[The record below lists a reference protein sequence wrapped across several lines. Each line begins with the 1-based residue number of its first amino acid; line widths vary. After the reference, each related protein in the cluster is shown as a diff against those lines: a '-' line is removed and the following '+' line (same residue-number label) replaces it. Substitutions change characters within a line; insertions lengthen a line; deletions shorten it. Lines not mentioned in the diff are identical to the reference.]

1 MKRIFLFFLLLLL
14 PFSSGLK
21 ISGEKVKYV
30 LDFEPNLSIENDF
43 FVTNAEGYTSNYEF
57 EVRRISGAD
66 LREYFTVTPARME
79 NVPDGDSRP
88 FKVNLD
94 LPKFIDTPGE
104 SEAWVKVNVVPIE
117 GTSGIAAFPSL
128 VIRYIV
134 FVLYPNKYVEWG
146 FGIPNMNVNESKD
159 IEINLN
165 NLGVPEIYTIKGNVT
180 IINAQ
185 GDVIKKINSFNAVN
199 LKSRETK
206 KLSSEFSSFGLP
218 SGNYKAFATLNWDDN
233 SSSREIDFKIG
244 RKDVKV
250 HNFTRKFEI
259 DSINKMY
266 IDVESNWNSEIKN
279 LYADISVFDDG
290 QVRKKFKSLN
300 SDLKAFEAK
309 KIEAYFDTNELE
321 KKEYNVL
328 VELKYENEASSLE
341 GTVLVDENVN
351 AEVVEEIPSKFDV
364 SLAITPL
371 NIMILLLVVFLI
383 INMVLMLKSFKK
395 KKATE
400 EIEINPDVLEKIKEL
415 KKEYSEQQI
424 KEMMMKKGWEEKKI
438 DKILEKLR

>member
-1 MKRIFLFFLLLLL
+1 MKRIILFFLIFLL

-66 LREYFTVTPARME
+66 LREYFTVTPAKME

-104 SEAWVKVNVVPIE
+104 SEAWVKVNVAPLE
-117 GTSGIAAFPSL
+117 GTTGIAAFPSL
-128 VIRYIV
+128 VIRYII
-134 FVLYPNKYVEWG
+134 FVLYPNKYLEWG
-146 FGIPNMNVNESKD
+146 FGIPNMNVNETTN
-159 IEINLN
+159 IEINMN
-165 NLGVPEIYTIKGNVT
+165 NLGTPEIYSIRGNTTILTADGSIV
-180 IINAQ
+180 
-185 GDVIKKINSFNAVN
+185 KKIDSFKASN
-199 LKSRETK
+199 LKSQETK
-206 KLSSEFSSFGLP
+206 KLSAEFSSIGLQ
-218 SGNYKAFATLNWDDN
+218 SGNYKAFTTLVWDDN
-233 SSSREIDFKIG
+233 SSSKEIEFKIG
-244 RKDVKV
+244 RKDVKI

-279 LYADISVFDDG
+279 LYADISVFEDG
-290 QVRKKFKSLN
+290 QVIKKFKSLN

-321 KKEYNVL
+321 KKEYIVL
-328 VELKYENEASSLE
+328 VELNYENEASSLE
-341 GTVLVDENVN
+341 GTVTVDENVN
-351 AEVVEEIPSKFDV
+351 TDVVEEIPNKFDV

-371 NIMILLLVVFLI
+371 NIMILLLVVFLM
-383 INMVLMLKSFKK
+383 INMVLMLKSLKK

-415 KKEYSEQQI
+415 KKEYNEQQI
-424 KEMMMKKGWEEKKI
+424 KEMMVKKGWEEKKI